1 MALAGVTLVW
11 DDPLMGPRSGVLL
24 NLPQLPYEVAWQ
36 LQKTLMAE
44 RVEDRRPDTL
54 VLVEHEPVYTLGR
67 TTKEAHWGGE
77 ADLLRSQ
84 GFGVYE
90 IERGGSVT
98 YHGPGQIVGYPI
110 LRLRDYC
117 SGPKAYMRMLGEV
130 IIRVLGE
137 WGIQGQRAEKQIGIW
152 VSDPQHLDGPLAKIA
167 AMGVRI
173 TRGVTMHGFA
183 LNVSVDLEPFSRIV
197 PCGIEGCQ
205 VTSMA
210 EVLGRGPDLS
220 AVREQVARHF
230 AEVFGLEWK
239 EKFTEAPLTFTFPA
253 TNQIPHPPHT

>member
-1 MALAGVTLVW
+1 VALAGVTLVW
-11 DDPLMGPRSGVLL
+11 DDPVMVPRSGVLL
-24 NLPQLPYEVAWQ
+24 NLPQLPYETAWE
-36 LQKTLMAE
+36 LQKKWLLERAEDQRSDTLM
-44 RVEDRRPDTL
+44 
-54 VLVEHEPVYTLGR
+54 LVEHEPVFTLGR

-77 ADLLRSQ
+77 ADLLRTQ

-152 VSDPQHLDGPLAKIA
+152 VSDPQHPDGPLAKIA

-210 EVLGRGPDLS
+210 EVSGRSPDVNT
-220 AVREQVARHF
+220 VREQVAQHF
-230 AEVFGLEWK
+230 AEVFGLVWK
-239 EKFTEAPLTFTFPA
+239 EKMMEAPLIVTPPA